1 MIDIIRY
8 IFMNDHRIMYRMR
21 PQMIKMRTTYLK
33 ISYAFELCVKLSLYN
48 LHIEDLITKLII
60 YRICA
65 FI

>member
-1 MIDIIRY
+1 MIDIVRY

-33 ISYAFELCVKLSLYN
+33 ISYAFELCVKLASYN
-48 LHIEDLITKLII
+48 LHIEDLITKLRI